1 MSPFTPTELR
11 FLARH
16 GFLPGDVYDGRFETK
31 TGRKMSAKKAGKIL
45 VLTNVIGRT
54 KCRTLQH
61 RLRTASGHCVQCNPK
76 NIAFEA
82 RESSPGYI
90 YIAGSLSGRL
100 IKIGT
105 AKDIP
110 QRERQLRAE
119 KHGGPADWVVLF
131 SVKVTEAGRI
141 EREAL
146 SRVDGKRVFRPY
158 YKDGYEQIATEILE
172 CPFSAA
178 LKALTAS
185 VGDIDSYDTWQ
196 SSEYCKYEF
205 I

>member
-1 MSPFTPTELR
+1 MTPFSPEELQ

-16 GFLPGDVYDGRFETK
+16 GFSPEDVYDGRFETK
-31 TGRKMSAKKAGKIL
+31 TGREMSAKEAGKIL
-45 VLTNVIGRT
+45 VLTNVIGRRR
-54 KCRTLQH
+54 CRGLGH

-76 NIAFEA
+76 NIAFQA
-82 RESSPGYI
+82 RESSPGYV

-119 KHGGPADWVVLF
+119 QHGGLADWIVLF
-131 SVKVTEAGRI
+131 SVKVSEAGRI
-141 EREAL
+141 ERDASLRVEA
-146 SRVDGKRVFRPY
+146 KKVFRPY
-158 YKDGYEQIATEILE
+158 YKDGYKQMATEILE
-172 CPFSAA
+172 CSFSAA
-178 LKALTAS
+178 LRALTAS

-196 SSEYCKYEF
+196 SSQCRKYEF